1 MTLIQALQDS
11 RALIILRGEFGD
23 QLEGIVQILLEEGF
37 PVIEVAMNSPHAQEQ
52 IARLATAFKG
62 HAIIGAGTVLSI
74 EEAQCA
80 LEAGARFLVSPHVEE
95 TLLTFCRE
103 AGIPAIPGA
112 FTPTE
117 IWRAWQGG
125 AAMVKIFPAMP
136 SGPEYIHHLRGPFP
150 TLLLLPTGGITIE
163 NATAFLRAGAIAVG
177 IGSALVNPNLI
188 TREGLN
194 KFRARCRTLFRSLH
208 EL

>member
-1 MTLIQALQDS
+1 MTLIRALQDS
-11 RALIILRGEFGD
+11 RALIILRES
-23 QLEGIVQILLEEGF
+23 LGIRSRTLCRFYWKRISCYRGSYELPPCSGTDR
-37 PVIEVAMNSPHAQEQ
+37 
-52 IARLATAFKG
+52 RLATAFKG

-74 EEAQCA
+74 EEAQRA
-80 LEAGARFLVSPHVEE
+80 LEAGASFLVSPHVEE

-136 SGPEYIHHLRGPFP
+136 SGPEYIRHLRGPFP
-150 TLLLLPTGGITIE
+150 TLPLLPTGGITIE

-194 KFRARCRTLFRSLH
+194 KFRARCRTLFSSLH